1 MRLRDKISNGKRPVV
16 VYEILP
22 PRIIDG
28 TIESYAER
36 ISTLLSKTHID
47 AINIPEVHSEETRG
61 DRPVEE
67 QRRAFPRDFGRII
80 QDSVG
85 VEVIVNRVT
94 VLEKHN
100 DQREWFRETSEDFG
114 IDNIVLVGG
123 ESSQIDYPGPGVSEA
138 AAMIEEINS
147 EMKRSIFSGGIVLPS
162 REVESERMEGK
173 ARNGVKF
180 FTTQVLYD
188 SHDICRLLWHYNN
201 SVKERGSKPR
211 RVLLSFAPISTR
223 KNLEFLKWL
232 GVEIP
237 EKTEERLVRS
247 EEGVKE
253 RSIEICMEL
262 LEEILSYVT
271 ENEIIVPIGLNV
283 EHIMT
288 YNFDHSV
295 ELLQRMSKRYRS
307 FCMDSDL
314 YESEPDS

>member
-1 MRLRDKISNGKRPVV
+1 MRLRDKITKGKRPVV

-47 AINIPEVHSEETRG
+47 AINIPEVHAEESRG
-61 DRPVEE
+61 ERPVED
-67 QRRAFPRDFGRII
+67 RKRAFPRDFGRII

-94 VLEKHN
+94 VLENHK

-123 ESSQIDYPGPGVSEA
+123 ESGEIDYPGPGVSEA
-138 AAMIEEINS
+138 ATMIEEINS
-147 EMKRSIFSGGIVLPS
+147 ETEGDIFSGGIVLPS
-162 REVESERMEGK
+162 RKVESERMERK
-173 ARNGVKF
+173 SRSGVKF

-188 SHDICRLLWHYNN
+188 SHDICRLLWYYNN
-201 SVKERGSKPR
+201 AVQESGSIPR
-211 RVLLSFAPISTR
+211 RVLLSFAPISTK

-237 EKTEERLVRS
+237 EETEEELVNS
-247 EEGVKE
+247 EEGIKE
-253 RSIEICMEL
+253 RSLEICMRL
-262 LEEILSYVT
+262 LEEILSFVT
-271 ENEIIVPIGLNV
+271 ENEIRVPIGLNV

-295 ELLQRMSKRYRS
+295 ELLQKMSKRYRS
-307 FCMDSDL
+307 FCMSSDL
-314 YESEPDS
+314 YESQPDS